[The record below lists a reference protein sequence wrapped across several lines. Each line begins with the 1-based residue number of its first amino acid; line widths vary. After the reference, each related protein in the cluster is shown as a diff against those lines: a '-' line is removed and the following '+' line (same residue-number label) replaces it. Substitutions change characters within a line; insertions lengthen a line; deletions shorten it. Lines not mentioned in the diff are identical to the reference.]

1 MNSLAFPDMFKFS
14 STSVVKDREASTQDM
29 KLLLASEKGEMF
41 GDPFFGIRIKKYAFE
56 QNNYVLKDVLID
68 EIYTQLQVFCPQ
80 LTVNRK
86 DITITQRGARLVATI
101 KGINKVDFTPDMY
114 QLELFQDE
122 EQ

>member
-14 STSVVKDREASTQDM
+14 STSVVKDREASAQDM

-80 LTVNRK
+80 LTVSR
-86 DITITQRGARLVATI
+86 DGISITQRGARLTATI
-101 KGINKVDFTPDMY
+101 KGVNKIDFTPDTY

>member
-14 STSVVKDREASTQDM
+14 STSVVKDREASAQDM

-101 KGINKVDFTPDMY
+101 KGVNKIDFTTDTY